1 MSYSSG
7 GLFVYVVFGGLKMVL
22 LGLEVFS
29 VFGFDCICVV
39 HIINNV

>member
-22 LGLEVFS
+22 LGLEFFVVF
-29 VFGFDCICVV
+29 VFGCICVV
-39 HIINNV
+39 HITTTV